1 MKLKNRK
8 MNRICVWLLIA
19 AMLSGMLPAY
29 GWAAPS
35 PPMHGLNNYVVEL
48 SSDPSTSAR
57 PASLGTAN
65 DDGRI
70 WTDKSVSVNGTD
82 FDVTLS
88 ALAQEYIRTSTG
100 VVRAQAAADVAM
112 VLDMSQSMTKE
123 RIASMKDAVNKGIDL
138 IMAANPRNRIGIY
151 YYGLATNGN
160 YGTLFPLASYST
172 PDTGNSATVTDR
184 YITSNNQTITKKA
197 GVTQKSLDGTTS
209 TTTAQ
214 TINTSGGT
222 ATQMGLYTAINA
234 LKADITTR
242 QPSSQDTERVPYV
255 LLLTDGEANNAYTN
269 WYNSPPDGDTRAG
282 SGASGT
288 AEIAAL
294 TILSAAKLKD
304 ELKTAYS
311 SHSGGKDVVWFNVAF
326 GLAEGNNLATA
337 LLKPSTLESASTGA
351 LSNVRTQLNTLTNN
365 APNGNNK
372 YGIGGT
378 PGYLYATDY
387 IYFIGSNEL
396 TKVDQALGD
405 LAALVEA
412 ATKEKIIPFEQTNA
426 AGEPLNLVLT
436 DVLGEGMKLKTAPT
450 MGTLTGTVKTEPESE
465 SGAVTTYE
473 FAGMDTTVEYNND
486 TREMKW
492 IIRPDEVPLIMF
504 SDRQNPT
511 PGQYSN
517 ANLPPLQL
525 TYTVGLSAPYNSGTV
540 YSNAYL
546 DNKATATARFI
557 PNVDNLYYYENISV
571 SNNVISSTPK
581 VISGNTLAPKAKSSN
596 ISNTAAEVYANE
608 WLGDIHGTFVT
619 KLGNNGKLA
628 PKLKIEIAPASSSV
642 PAGEKIV
649 YHMTVTNLTGNPIT
663 NVIVN
668 DDLPAE
674 LTFVNGSI
682 TEDGVAKGT
691 ATFPYTISSVPA
703 KGQTVLTYEA
713 TVPSGATAGT
723 QYFNG
728 ATITSVSGTGLTTPA
743 AATSDEVT
751 VTDTFTPSVT
761 LKLDGA
767 SYPGQTVELWKDG
780 ASRYDLPE
788 NGGVHSSSGVTPGT
802 YDIYVNDVNTGV
814 QLSNTNANIEINFY
828 SVAFYDGTQK
838 YDVPAAQTILA
849 GGQATLPT
857 APTKEGYTFNIWVT
871 TDGGSTAFDFQTAI
885 TATTDLYA
893 TWTPNANTAYTVNH
907 HQAAIDGGYTAAPTV
922 ENLSGTTGE
931 LTNAEAKAYEGFTA
945 NQFSQATIAADGS
958 TVIDIYYDRIQ
969 YDISFVIDSTKGTTT
984 GPTEKQVV
992 YGATPTAPSITEQP
1006 GFEFIG
1012 WDKTIA
1018 PVTGDETYTAQFELT
1033 DYPITYDLDGGS
1045 EANVNPDTYTVDS
1058 ELTLNNPTK
1067 VGYTFAGWTGTD
1079 LTEPTMT
1086 VTIPTGSTGARSYT
1100 ASWTPSTGTAYTVN
1114 HHQAAIDGSYTAA
1127 PAVENLSGTT
1137 GELTNAEAKAYEGFT
1152 AKQFSQATIAAD
1164 GSTVIDIYYDRI
1176 QYDIS
1181 FVIDSTKGTTTD
1193 PTEKQVVYGAT
1204 PTAPSITDIPGYE
1217 FTGWDKTI
1225 VPVTGDETYTAQFEL
1240 TDFAITYDLDR
1251 GSVANANPDT
1261 YTIASADLTLNN
1273 PTRAGYIFAG
1283 WTGTELTE
1291 PTTTVTI
1298 ATGSTG
1304 NRSFTAT
1311 WTPNTNTAYTVNHH
1325 QADINGTYTAAP
1337 VVESLSGTTGELTN
1351 AEAKTYDGFTAK
1363 QFSQA
1368 AIAADGS
1375 TVIDIYYDRNQY
1387 DISFVIDPTKGTT
1400 TGVTETQ
1407 VVYGATPTAP
1417 VITEQPGYEF
1427 TGWDKTIVPVTGDET
1442 YTAQFKL
1449 IDFAITYNLN
1459 GGSVIDAN
1467 PATYTVTSADLT
1479 LNNPTRVGYTF
1490 AGWTG
1495 TELTEPTTTVTI
1507 TTGSTGNRS
1516 YTATWTALTSI
1527 VTLDDNGGSGGSGS
1541 VTTTY
1546 DQPMPAATTP
1556 SRDGY
1561 TFLGYY
1567 DQTSNDATKY
1577 YNDDMSS
1584 AKDWDKTD
1592 ESVTLYAVW
1601 TEIDHVTIQYA
1612 VNHAN
1617 YGTVS
1622 PTYESLNPESGT
1634 ATGSV
1639 ATANPGY
1646 RFVEWQDATGAT
1658 VSTSV
1663 SFVPQKEDSGL
1674 YAAATYT
1681 AVFAAEPYTITYELD
1696 AWTSDPSN
1704 PVTYTVET
1712 EDFTLI
1718 NPTKP
1723 GYTFAGWTG
1732 TGLSEPTLTVTIA
1745 KGSTGDR
1752 HYTATWQAEPSTG
1765 NYIVIGTVIDDS
1777 TPPVNLQGATVQIV
1791 KGNTQYGETATTD
1804 TNGRFTI
1811 HDVPGGTY
1819 NLKITLGEKTA
1830 IIAVVIG
1837 GEQQVVDLGN
1847 VIFPYN
1853 ASSAL
1858 KLQGSGT
1865 PPIVIDNLHP
1875 ESVDYLFNEY
1885 NNTGFTRVEMIIEKV
1900 NEATNDVD
1908 IAQAIRQ
1915 ISTSARNN
1923 NTTIGLYLDMIIEKF
1938 YRLTETVNWDSEGL
1952 IEKTNGLIKVM
1963 IPIPTELQGKSSYT
1977 VYRYHGNAVNVIRT
1991 TPNTDGEYL
2000 TLDSSNWTLT
2010 LYVKNFSVYGIAYPN
2025 PSTPPQTQ
2033 YPPYV
2038 GQPTAFTVT
2047 FDVDGGTQAPTTQS
2061 VASGERLTK
2070 PADPVRAGY
2079 TFEGWYKA
2087 DGTAWNFDTDKV
2099 SANLTL
2105 TAKWKPALDK
2115 DNHFAYMQGY
2125 PDLTFGPQKNMT
2137 RAEVTV
2143 MFARLLVEKM
2153 DVDRRYPSRF
2163 TDVESTRWYAD
2174 AIGYMEQY
2182 GIITGYAD
2190 GTFKPDAQITR
2201 AEFAAIAS
2209 RFDKL
2214 VAGESG
2220 MFSDV
2225 PADYWATEYISS
2237 AAAKGWIQGYPDG
2250 TFKPGNAISRAEV
2263 VSLVNRMLERV
2274 ADKGYVDSH
2283 TATLNQ
2289 YTDLIKTH
2297 WAYYDIMEAT
2307 NSHDYEKS
2315 EGSETW
2321 ISHKK

>member
-1 MKLKNRK
+1 
-8 MNRICVWLLIA
+8 MNRIGVWLLIA

-48 SSDPSTSAR
+48 SSDPSTSVR
-57 PASLGTAN
+57 PTSL

-100 VVRAQAAADVAM
+100 EVRAQAAADVAM
-112 VLDMSQSMTKE
+112 VLDMSQSMTTA
-123 RIASMKDAVNKGIDL
+123 RVTSMKNAVNKAIDM

-151 YYGLATNGN
+151 YYGATNN
-160 YGTLFPLASYST
+160 LGTLFELASYST

-184 YITSNNQTITKKA
+184 YITSSNQSITKKA
-197 GVTQKSLDGTTS
+197 GVTQKSLDGTTK
-209 TTTAQ
+209 TTTTQ
-214 TINTSGGT
+214 TISVSPAT

-234 LKADITTR
+234 LKTNITNLTK
-242 QPSSQDTERVPYV
+242 SSQDTERVPYV

-269 WYNSPPDGDTRAG
+269 WYNSPPNGDTRAG

-304 ELKTAYS
+304 ELKTAYND
-311 SHSGGKDVVWFNVAF
+311 HSGGKDVVWFNVAF
-326 GLAEGNNLATA
+326 GLSEGNNLATA
-337 LLKPSTLESASTGA
+337 LLKPSTLASASTGA
-351 LSNVRTQLNTLTNN
+351 LSDVRAQLNTYTNS
-365 APNGNNK
+365 APDGNDR
-372 YGIGGT
+372 YGVGGT
-378 PGYLYATDY
+378 PGYVYATDY
-387 IYFIGSNEL
+387 IYFIASNDL

-426 AGEPLNLVLT
+426 AGEPLNLVIT
-436 DVLGEGMKLKTAPT
+436 DVLGEGMELKAPPS
-450 MGTLTGTVKTEPESE
+450 MGALTGTEKTTT
-465 SGAVTTYE
+465 GTVTIYE
-473 FAGMDTTVEYNND
+473 FAGIGTTVEYD
-486 TREMKW
+486 SATREIKW

-504 SDRQNPT
+504 GDRQNPT
-511 PGQYSN
+511 SGQYSN
-517 ANLPPLQL
+517 ANLLPLQL
-525 TYTVGLSAPYNSGTV
+525 TYTVGLAEAYDSGTF
-540 YSNAYL
+540 YSNEYVA
-546 DNKATATARFI
+546 ATATARFI
-557 PNVDNLYYYENISV
+557 PNVDNPYYYENISV
-571 SNNVISSTPK
+571 SNNAISSTPK
-581 VISGNTLAPKAKSSN
+581 VISGNTLAPKAKTSN
-596 ISNTAAEVYANE
+596 ITNTAAEVYANE
-608 WLGDIHGTFVT
+608 WLNDQHGTFVT
-619 KLGNNGKLA
+619 KLGNNGKIA

-642 PAGEKIV
+642 PAGEKVV
-649 YHMTVTNLTGNPIT
+649 YHMTVTNLTDNAVSNVIT
-663 NVIVN
+663 N
-668 DDLPAE
+668 DALPAG

-682 TEDGVAKGT
+682 TEDGDAKPNT
-691 ATFPYTISSVPA
+691 TFPYTIPSVPA
-703 KGQTVLTYEA
+703 NDQIVLTYEA
-713 TVPSGATAGT
+713 TVPSSASAGT
-723 QYFNG
+723 EYING
-728 ATITSVSGTGLTTPA
+728 ATITSVNGTVLTTPA
-743 AATSDEVT
+743 TATSDKVT
-751 VTDTFTPSVT
+751 VTDTFSPSVT
-761 LKLDGA
+761 LKLDGV

-780 ASRYDLPE
+780 TSRYDLQE
-788 NGGVHSSSGVTPGT
+788 SGGVHSSSGVTPGT

-814 QLSNTNANIEINFY
+814 QLSNTNANREINY
-828 SVAFYDGTQK
+828 YTVAFYDGTQK

-849 GGQATLPT
+849 GGKATLPT
-857 APTKEGYTFNIWVT
+857 APTKEGYTFDNWVT
-871 TDGGSTAFDFQTAI
+871 TNGGSTAFDFQTAI
-885 TATTDLYA
+885 TATTALYA
-893 TWTPNANTAYTVNH
+893 TWTPNINTAYTVNH
-907 HQAAIDGGYTAAPTV
+907 HQAAIDGGYTAAPVV
-922 ENLSGTTGE
+922 ESLSGTTGE
-931 LTNAEAKAYEGFTA
+931 LTNAEAKTYDGFTA
-945 NQFSQATIAADGS
+945 KQFSQATIAANGS

-969 YDISFVIDSTKGTTT
+969 YNISFVIDAVKGTTT
-984 GPTEKQVV
+984 DDTEKQVV
-992 YGATPTAPSITEQP
+992 YGATPTAPGITEQP
-1006 GFEFIG
+1006 GFEFTG
-1012 WDKTIA
+1012 WDKTIE
-1018 PVTGDETYTAQFELT
+1018 PVTGDETYTAQFDLT
-1033 DYPITYDLDGGS
+1033 DYTITYDLDGGS
-1045 EANVNPDTYTVDS
+1045 EANVNPDTYTIDS

-1067 VGYTFAGWTGTD
+1067 VGYNFAGWTGTD
-1079 LTEPTMT
+1079 LNEPTMT
-1086 VTIPTGSTGARSYT
+1086 VNIPTGSTGARSYT

-1114 HHQAAIDGSYTAA
+1114 HHQATIDGSYTAT

-1137 GELTNAEAKAYEGFT
+1137 GELTNAEAKTYDGFT

-1181 FVIDSTKGTTTD
+1181 FVIDPAKGTTTGV
-1193 PTEKQVVYGAT
+1193 TEAQVVYGAT
-1204 PTAPSITDIPGYE
+1204 PTAPAITDKPGYE

-1225 VPVTGDETYTAQFEL
+1225 SPVTGDETYTAQFKL
-1240 TDFAITYDLDR
+1240 TDFAITYTLDG
-1251 GSVANANPDT
+1251 GSVTNTNPAT
-1261 YTIASADLTLNN
+1261 YTVDSEDLTLNN
-1273 PTRAGYIFAG
+1273 PTRAGYTFAG
-1283 WTGTELTE
+1283 WTGMDLTE
-1291 PTTTVTI
+1291 PTSTVTI
-1298 ATGSTG
+1298 VTGSTG
-1304 NRSFTAT
+1304 DRSYTAT
-1311 WTPNTNTAYTVNHH
+1311 WTPNTGTTYTVNHH
-1325 QADINGTYTAAP
+1325 QAAIDGGYNAAP
-1337 VVESLSGTTGELTN
+1337 EVESLSGTTGELTN

-1368 AIAADGS
+1368 TIAADGS
-1375 TVIDIYYDRNQY
+1375 TVVNIYYDRNQY

-1400 TGVTETQ
+1400 AGITEAQ

-1442 YTAQFKL
+1442 YTAQFEL

-1459 GGSVIDAN
+1459 GGSVIDTN

-1479 LNNPTRVGYTF
+1479 LNNPSRTGYTF

-1495 TELTEPTTTVTI
+1495 TGLTEPTTTVTI
-1507 TTGSTGNRS
+1507 ATGSTGDRS
-1516 YTATWTALTSI
+1516 YTATWTAMSST

-1546 DQPMPAATTP
+1546 DQPMPAATAP

-1561 TFLGYY
+1561 IFLGYY
-1567 DQTSNDATKY
+1567 DQTGNDATKY

-1584 AKDWDKTD
+1584 ARDWDKTD

-1612 VNHAN
+1612 ANHAD

-1622 PTYESLNPESGT
+1622 PTYESLNPESGMV
-1634 ATGSV
+1634 TGSV
-1639 ATANPGY
+1639 ATPNPGY
-1646 RFVEWQDATGAT
+1646 RFVEWQDASGAT
-1658 VSTSV
+1658 VGTSI

-1681 AVFAAEPYTITYELD
+1681 AVFETEPYEITYELD

-1704 PVTYTVET
+1704 PLTYTVET

-1732 TGLSEPTLTVTIA
+1732 TGLSEPTVTVTIA

-1752 HYTATWQAEPSTG
+1752 NYTATWQAEPSTG
-1765 NYIVIGTVIDDS
+1765 NYIVIGTVVDDG
-1777 TPPVNLQGATVQIV
+1777 TPPVNLEGATVQIV

-1804 TNGRFTI
+1804 ANGRFTI

-1837 GEQQVVDLGN
+1837 GDQQVVDLGK

-1858 KLQGSGT
+1858 KLQGNGT

-1900 NEATNDVD
+1900 DETTNDVD

-1915 ISTSARNN
+1915 ISASARNN

-1963 IPIPTELQGKSSYT
+1963 IPIPSELQGKSTYT
-1977 VYRYHGNAVNVIRT
+1977 VYRYHGNEVHVIRT
-1991 TPNTDGEYL
+1991 TPNADGEYL

-2025 PSTPPQTQ
+2025 PSSPPQTQ
-2033 YPPYV
+2033 YPPYI

-2047 FDVDGGTQAPTTQS
+2047 FDVDGGTQAPATQS

-2105 TAKWKPALDK
+2105 TAKWKLADVDIPVLDK
-2115 DNHFAYMQGY
+2115 VNHFAYMQGY

-2163 TDVESTRWYAD
+2163 TDVDSARWYAD

-2182 GIITGYAD
+2182 GIITGYTD

-2214 VAGESG
+2214 VAGESA

-2225 PADYWATEYISS
+2225 PADYWATDYISS

-2250 TFKPGNAISRAEV
+2250 SFKPGNAISRAEV

-2289 YTDLIKTH
+2289 YTDLTKTH

-2321 ISHKK
+2321 ISHTK